1 MGGVV
6 DAVSD
11 VVGGVVDAVG
21 DVASAVVDTA
31 SSVVEA
37 AGNVVNTV
45 VTAAV
50 NDPIGT
56 ALKVAAVATG
66 NAELLPAIS
75 AGDVV
80 AHGGSLE
87 QAAVAAGTT
96 YVAQGVT
103 NYVSDQLST
112 PAPVSNPVYDY
123 GDVRAEAPPP
133 PPVVEPPAPPPVAPV
148 TSISDNAP
156 PAPEPP
162 PPAPPVAE
170 APVVPRNVAPPVA
183 DLGEVTITAARP
195 DYNLTDVIPAIGP
208 NNPTPAPA
216 VPPVETPVAPVDA
229 TEIPH
234 HDVAPPTET
243 NPLDYIPAVVPTVVP
258 PPAPTGPKI
267 LTPLPPT
274 VFGQVAGLV
283 DPGLN
288 PGFITDVPPQY
299 KTTSPVQSKF
309 YWGGHPYQTGDT
321 FNRDLYK
328 QSPGAPATPYGLQEL
343 YKPTDINAY
352 LQALGIGPIAPKTG
366 A

>member
-1 MGGVV
+1 
-6 DAVSD
+6 
-11 VVGGVVDAVG
+11 
-21 DVASAVVDTA
+21 
-31 SSVVEA
+31 
-37 AGNVVNTV
+37 
-45 VTAAV
+45 V

-112 PAPVSNPVYDY
+112 PVPEPTYTGPGIGEGAYSPPAPTTPDPQFPTVSGTSIAP
-123 GDVRAEAPPP
+123 EPPP
-133 PPVVEPPAPPPVAPV
+133 PAPEPP
-148 TSISDNAP
+148 P

-170 APVVPRNVAPPVA
+170 APVVPRDVAPPVA
-183 DLGEVTITAARP
+183 DLGEITVTAARP

-208 NNPTPAPA
+208 NNPAPAPA
-216 VPPVETPVAPVDA
+216 VPPVETPVAPADA

-243 NPLDYIPAVVPTVVP
+243 NPLDYIPAVVTPVVAPKP
-258 PPAPTGPKI
+258 PEPKI

-274 VFGQVAGLV
+274 TWGQVAGLV

-309 YWGGHPYQTGDT
+309 YWGGHPYQTGDA
-321 FNRDLYK
+321 FDPNLYK
-328 QSPGAPATPYGLQEL
+328 QSPNAPVTPYGLQEL

-352 LQALGIGPIAPKTG
+352 LQALGVGPIAPKTG